1 VPALFFQFF
10 LDTYLSEKKQES
22 LEVTQENARS
32 ELALLQ
38 KELDQKTVVEEA
50 ILRVQKDFSRIPDL
64 ARQDLE
70 TFSKLQKKFLR
81 NFPGSSKLIWLSN
94 KSEFIATN
102 DEDFFGGKRSW
113 ESLDMVANGSNDSMA
128 RRIADNLIKYS
139 ISRHL
144 DSEFIEQTSA
154 RPSEIV
160 FKGQRFLF
168 CRLKLS
174 DRTLLDC
181 GTLYAFLPLFNRA
194 PNWLENRAIM
204 KLSRRGIKAGI
215 FFTSSNECID
225 SSTLSSNLLASFV
238 FKHSRGKT
246 ISIGSDNTY
255 CFSYLRLR
263 KDVFVCVG
271 VPHLKSSI
279 ELENK
284 VLILKTFSLLPF
296 FLTIAVLIILRSKT
310 TNFFLSLKSRFK
322 LTTIALSLVPII
334 VMIILGSMN
343 SKKIGPE
350 INRQRIEN
358 LRIKIDSIKE
368 KTIQNLIHF
377 EANLL
382 TDLDNRFQTLEFSD
396 STARK
401 IADTYA
407 KAGCQSVFLL
417 TPNAGIYYAKNN
429 DKVKKSVQIRFLLG
443 LLEWELKFYGF
454 DFAGMRKQFSEMV
467 LSESWGFLN
476 RSFKFDT
483 FIEFGIGNEETLL
496 FSRLLYDKNRKV
508 TGMAT
513 LVFNKTDVYRY
524 LFFKAFNNSSF
535 PDTRIFIK
543 GIDRSLSLPLP
554 KSNAVKEILDL
565 AAFAGQEF
573 TRQLF
578 YRGQEF
584 LVLGKTF
591 SSLKLAIVGVTR
603 QKTDRADLQKIFLFS
618 LISTILL
625 AILAAHYSFKTLN
638 QRLLT
643 PIQELS
649 LAVTDVRQGF
659 LGKTL
664 LCPGKDEIAQL
675 GASFNKMSLSLKEKA
690 DMKKF
695 LNQDLIQSSSSAKST
710 PTRKKKAAV
719 MFAGMRNFTELEKK
733 LKPEESFQLMNLF
746 LSTCEGEIRS
756 HQGIVDKFIG
766 DTVMCSFQDEEAE
779 ILIANAIACACSIV
793 TKIKQHKENLPDQLK
808 FSCGIGI
815 ALGEVIYGAIGST
828 RNRLDYTIIG
838 DTVNLAA
845 RLEKLAT
852 KDGRPAILSSTQT
865 SQPPDGFEFAMEKIE
880 SIKGKLQ
887 SVQIYSLRQTNSC

>member
-1 VPALFFQFF
+1 MSTIETGLQSYSSFSTRRASIIFNLIICIVFLLVPALFFQFF

-368 KTIQNLIHF
+368 KNDS
-377 EANLL
+377 E
-382 TDLDNRFQTLEFSD
+382 SD
-396 STARK
+396 S
-401 IADTYA
+401 
-407 KAGCQSVFLL
+407 F
-417 TPNAGIYYAKNN
+417 
-429 DKVKKSVQIRFLLG
+429 
-443 LLEWELKFYGF
+443 
-454 DFAGMRKQFSEMV
+454 
-467 LSESWGFLN
+467 
-476 RSFKFDT
+476 
-483 FIEFGIGNEETLL
+483 
-496 FSRLLYDKNRKV
+496 
-508 TGMAT
+508 
-513 LVFNKTDVYRY
+513 
-524 LFFKAFNNSSF
+524 
-535 PDTRIFIK
+535 
-543 GIDRSLSLPLP
+543 
-554 KSNAVKEILDL
+554 
-565 AAFAGQEF
+565 
-573 TRQLF
+573 
-578 YRGQEF
+578 
-584 LVLGKTF
+584 
-591 SSLKLAIVGVTR
+591 
-603 QKTDRADLQKIFLFS
+603 
-618 LISTILL
+618 
-625 AILAAHYSFKTLN
+625 
-638 QRLLT
+638 
-643 PIQELS
+643 
-649 LAVTDVRQGF
+649 
-659 LGKTL
+659 
-664 LCPGKDEIAQL
+664 
-675 GASFNKMSLSLKEKA
+675 
-690 DMKKF
+690 
-695 LNQDLIQSSSSAKST
+695 
-710 PTRKKKAAV
+710 
-719 MFAGMRNFTELEKK
+719 
-733 LKPEESFQLMNLF
+733 
-746 LSTCEGEIRS
+746 
-756 HQGIVDKFIG
+756 
-766 DTVMCSFQDEEAE
+766 
-779 ILIANAIACACSIV
+779 
-793 TKIKQHKENLPDQLK
+793 
-808 FSCGIGI
+808 
-815 ALGEVIYGAIGST
+815 
-828 RNRLDYTIIG
+828 
-838 DTVNLAA
+838 
-845 RLEKLAT
+845 
-852 KDGRPAILSSTQT
+852 
-865 SQPPDGFEFAMEKIE
+865 
-880 SIKGKLQ
+880 
-887 SVQIYSLRQTNSC
+887 